1 MIEIK
6 KKEGES
12 PNSALFRFTKRIR
25 QSGVLVEMRKRRFR
39 GRAVNKRSRRISAIF
54 RANKKADVARAKKLG
69 TA

>member
-1 MIEIK
+1 MIEIR

-12 PNSALFRFTKRIR
+12 PNSALFRFSKRVR
-25 QSGVLVEMRKRRFR
+25 QSGVLMEMRKRRFR

-54 RANKKADVARAKKLG
+54 RADKKAEMEHKKKLG